1 MNTRAGLLFLLTAFG
16 FIFSNCSKSDP
27 PLAPIQ
33 VSFSAN
39 ELGFDAAT
47 NNLTV
52 TIETSRPQSVP
63 LPITINVTATGLATG
78 ADFTTD
84 PIISSGSLSVTVPA
98 NSTSATFKVTK
109 AEGLL
114 LSGSEKITFN
124 IASASDAVVGTK
136 KSLVVSLSAII
147 SEGSSNFVIPGKT
160 GVSPYAN
167 DVYVDFSNNAAV
179 TADRK
184 SWNIAF
190 TTDGS
195 FKVVLNP
202 GYQTT
207 AVRLNKTDINAAI
220 TTADT
225 AGIELNHDITN
236 PATAS
241 LVDDWTGNLAKT
253 VLGDIPANEAEAKV
267 FVISFEGNKARDKW
281 LKVKVSRNGTTGYKV
296 QYANIA
302 ESTIK
307 TITVDKDPNYNLVFL
322 SLETGKVVA
331 AEPRAKNWDIQWGYS
346 TYNSGL
352 GSPYWFQ
359 DFILLNY
366 IGGAE
371 AAEIVTT
378 TDKWEADYTAFTK
391 AGVAALTF
399 LKTRDAIGSKWR
411 TTTGSGIKKDR
422 FYVVKDPSGNYYKLR
437 FKKMGVGDTGER
449 GKPEI
454 DFTLLK

>member
-1 MNTRAGLLFLLTAFG
+1 MTSTLRFLLLLAVAGIVFAG
-16 FIFSNCSKSDP
+16 CSKNDP
-27 PLAPIQ
+27 PLAP
-33 VSFSAN
+33 VEVGFSAT

-47 NNLTV
+47 NDLAV
-52 TIETSRPQSVP
+52 TLETSRAQAVAVSVS
-63 LPITINVTATGLATG
+63 INVTAAGLTTGTDFSTNPATTNG
-78 ADFTTD
+78 A
-84 PIISSGSLSVTVPA
+84 LVVTVPA
-98 NSTSATFKVTK
+98 NSTSTTFTITK
-109 AEGLL
+109 ASGLL
-114 LSGSEKITFN
+114 LSGSEKIN
-124 IASASDAVVGTK
+124 LEIASATDAVVGTK
-136 KSLVVSLSAII
+136 KNLAVSLSAIT
-147 SEGSSNFVIPGKT
+147 SEGSTNFVIPGKT
-160 GVSPYAN
+160 EASPYAN
-167 DVYVDFSNNAAV
+167 NVYIDFSNNASVAV
-179 TADRK
+179 DRK

-202 GYQTT
+202 AYQTT
-207 AVRLNKTDINAAI
+207 AALLNKTDINAAFTI
-220 TTADT
+220 ADT
-225 AGIELNHDITN
+225 AGIELNHDIMN

-241 LVDDWTGNLAKT
+241 LVDDWTGDLSKT
-253 VLGDIPANEAEAKV
+253 AIKDIPASEAEAKV
-267 FVISFEGNKARDKW
+267 FIISFEGNKARDKW

-302 ESTIK
+302 ETTIK

-322 SLETGKVVA
+322 SLETGKVVT
-331 AEPRAKNWDIQWGYS
+331 AEPKAKSWDIQWGYS

-366 IGGAE
+366 MGGAE
-371 AAEIVTT
+371 ASEIVTT
-378 TDKWEADYTAFTK
+378 TDKWDADFTAFTK

-422 FYVVKDPSGNYYKLR
+422 FYVVKDPNANYYKLR

-454 DFTLLK
+454 DYVLLK

>member
-1 MNTRAGLLFLLTAFG
+1 MRAGLLFLLTALG

-33 VSFSAN
+33 VNFSAN
-39 ELGFDAAT
+39 ELGFDATT
-47 NNLTV
+47 NDLTV
-52 TIETSRPQSVP
+52 TIETSRAQSTP
-63 LPITINVTATGLATG
+63 LPITINVTSNGLATG
-78 ADFTTD
+78 ADFTTT
-84 PIISSGSLSVTVPA
+84 PVITNGVLSVTIPA
-98 NSTSATFKVTK
+98 NSTSTTFKVSKT
-109 AEGLL
+109 AGLL
-114 LSGSEKITFN
+114 LSGSEKITFD
-124 IASASDAVVGTK
+124 ISSANDAIVGAK
-136 KSLVVSLSAII
+136 KSLVVSLSAIT
-147 SEGSSNFVIPGKT
+147 SEGSTNFVIPGKT
-160 GVSPYAN
+160 EVSPYAN

-179 TADRK
+179 ATNRK

-190 TTDGS
+190 TTDGT
-195 FKVVLNP
+195 FKVLLNP

-207 AVRLNKTDINAAI
+207 AARLNKTDINSAI

-241 LVDDWTGNLAKT
+241 LVDNWTGDLSKT
-253 VLGDIPANEAEAKV
+253 ALGDVPANEAEAKV
-267 FVISFEGNKARDKW
+267 FIISFEGNKARDKW

-302 ESTIK
+302 ESATK
-307 TITVDKDPNYNLVFL
+307 TIVVDKDPNYNLVFL
-322 SLETGKVVA
+322 SLETGKVVT

-366 IGGAE
+366 MGGAE

-378 TDKWEADYTAFTK
+378 TDKWEADYAAFTK
-391 AGVAALTF
+391 AGIAALTF

-422 FYVVKDPSGNYYKLR
+422 FYIVKDPNGNYYKLR

-449 GKPEI
+449 GKPEF
-454 DFTLLK
+454 DFALLK